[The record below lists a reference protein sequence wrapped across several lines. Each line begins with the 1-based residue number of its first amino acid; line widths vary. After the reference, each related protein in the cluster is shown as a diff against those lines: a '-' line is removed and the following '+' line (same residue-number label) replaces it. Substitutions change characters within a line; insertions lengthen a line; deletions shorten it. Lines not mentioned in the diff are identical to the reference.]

1 MMTEL
6 IVDFFKSIQIGEHQC
21 ERTPFLNQAFNLLL
35 KRVTVMKTG
44 QTIEFSLIQNLFLL
58 LDHLGDVF
66 GDGVDALDFS
76 IDNHRHVDQLP
87 DASLPFV
94 GHDTHIDC
102 SGTTVRQ
109 LLKND
114 GIRCTVFRFND
125 V

>member
-6 IVDFFKSIQIGEHQC
+6 IIDFFKSIQIGKHQC
-21 ERTPFLNQAFNLLL
+21 ERTPFLDQAFDLLL
-35 KRVTVMKTG
+35 KCVAVMKTG

-66 GDGVDALDFS
+66 SDSVDALDFS
-76 IDNHRHVDQLP
+76 LDDHWDVDQLP
-87 DASLPFV
+87 DACFPFV
-94 GHDTHIDC
+94 GHHTHIDC